1 MLVYYLYI
9 SEISDLL
16 IRGRGAPSIQ
26 DIARNE
32 ANNVLKSLPS
42 GSKIELIEQQNEE
55 CFMVVYNHPIF
66 KNGAFLEVEQRQ
78 VSWGGKKISDEIKHF
93 GTIPLLTFYKKDGTI
108 MFLN

>member
-16 IRGRGAPSIQ
+16 IKGRGAPSIQ

-32 ANNVLKSLPS
+32 ANNILKLLPE
-42 GSKIELIEQQNEE
+42 GTKIDLIEQENDE
-55 CFMVVYNHPIF
+55 CFIVTYNHPVF
-66 KNGAFLEVEQRQ
+66 KNGAFLEVEHKQI
-78 VSWGGKKISDEIKHF
+78 SWGGQKISDEIKHY
-93 GTIPLLTFYKKDGTI
+93 GTRPILTFYRKDGSI